1 MKYAASDI
9 STRDLAKIPNDLEM
23 EESKSR
29 RCAESSDKD
38 RKEAR
43 RARMVK
49 MRKALR
55 DWKIEK
61 SRIKGINN
69 ARRDRKKMEAER
81 GLIAWLKNTHPKRY
95 KRKNRTFK
103 RLQEAKVWFD
113 HLDFDHSGEISE
125 EELLI
130 PLISMGFAHSKEE
143 VRELIAHVDTDG
155 SGEIGFDE
163 FWMILNEKDTDN
175 AFKKL
180 HRALDSG
187 ELGNHNLI
195 GVQTLLST
203 YRRKVLYAA
212 LMSYGWQ
219 DPKSKVFSSRDKAKF
234 KRSINALDK
243 VFISKESQQTQ
254 KEDTECVPKGKKFGV
269 SADPRKISRKARW
282 HRKINSMDKKDV
294 RRTLRHEQKEL
305 SADLKNKERQ
315 LFTLPRT
322 KLNCPGQNLYSL
334 NSYRTNL
341 DLPPPPGAKEMLE
354 VTRKKLRAEI
364 EQKRLADKP
373 PPGVNPVL
381 AKLLKTQAVKSKSY
395 APKHPEIY
403 SVAVDKKKT
412 LSAGAQIATS
422 RYAVQSQLDPVLTG
436 KIRYITDKYVDVERF
451 RGRYVHKIK

>member
-1 MKYAASDI
+1 
-9 STRDLAKIPNDLEM
+9 
-23 EESKSR
+23 
-29 RCAESSDKD
+29 
-38 RKEAR
+38 
-43 RARMVK
+43 MVK

-81 GLIAWLKNTHPKRY
+81 GLIAWSKNTHPKRY

-143 VRELIAHVDTDG
+143 MRELIAHVDTDG

-243 VFISKESQQTQ
+243 VFISKEANKHKRKTQ
-254 KEDTECVPKGKKFGV
+254 NVFP
-269 SADPRKISRKARW
+269 KARNL
-282 HRKINSMDKKDV
+282 KV
-294 RRTLRHEQKEL
+294 PTKE
-305 SADLKNKERQ
+305 N
-315 LFTLPRT
+315 
-322 KLNCPGQNLYSL
+322 
-334 NSYRTNL
+334 
-341 DLPPPPGAKEMLE
+341 
-354 VTRKKLRAEI
+354 
-364 EQKRLADKP
+364 
-373 PPGVNPVL
+373 
-381 AKLLKTQAVKSKSY
+381 
-395 APKHPEIY
+395 
-403 SVAVDKKKT
+403 
-412 LSAGAQIATS
+412 
-422 RYAVQSQLDPVLTG
+422 
-436 KIRYITDKYVDVERF
+436 
-451 RGRYVHKIK
+451 